1 VYFLLLVNRAFFGRL
16 AITPVDDPLRHA
28 RLDVQLPSVAR
39 RETVPAIALAA
50 GVVVLG
56 LLPSMLGEL
65 SEATSTAMAQV
76 PVLLA
81 AIGQGGV
88 S

>member
-1 VYFLLLVNRAFFGRL
+1 
-16 AITPVDDPLRHA
+16 VDDPLRHA
-28 RLDVQLPSVAR
+28 RLDIQLPSVAT
-39 RETVPAIALAA
+39 RETVPAMALAA

-56 LLPSMLGEL
+56 LLPSILGYL
-65 SEATSTAMAQV
+65 SEATSTAMAQL

-81 AIGQGGV
+81 AIGEGGA